1 MDAVQFGRWMSQR
14 RRACGWQSQRALV
27 DAARQ
32 DPLLLETGISEDF
45 LARLEAGNLSHPYRS
60 AVRRRVLAL
69 AWLLCRT
76 PRDVRAYLRAAEMNE
91 LSADEADQVHSLM
104 EYLEALQSPTPLLLP
119 LRPTRFVGRTDELD
133 KLLNALSTAEA
144 NVCAVTGMPGSGKS
158 ALAYEA
164 VHILASDERERL
176 RLFPDGIATFTG
188 RGRHGINGLVSFLSG
203 ITTVFHSLAAS
214 ASSFRPIRTTPGF
227 TDIDLAC
234 AIDRVRTALAG
245 KRVLILLDDVEPDFP
260 LRQALEALLVRSQ
273 VEGVGGSESTPERRV
288 VLMTGSYIPAP
299 ALVSYRLHLMPLKP
313 GDALKLLAELVG
325 RASVEAEQEAAERI
339 CAAVGYLP
347 LAIEGVATSVI
358 AKGMPLS
365 LLAAHMSENL
375 FETLLDGESEM
386 RSRVG
391 RVLETLGLQMQRQF
405 ALLAT
410 TGTRSFGLECATVV
424 HAGSGFIGGNEA
436 GVRKNHNREEQAT
449 RASAFTTSSAMTDYG
464 MGEDGG
470 YNGVELPMAQLA
482 NTAADMGR
490 FVRHS
495 LLELAPA
502 EAQLYSSK
510 PRYRLHP
517 VLRAYALDRLGQ
529 LEPEAV
535 EEAEH
540 HLQAYALA
548 YIEHYQDIIERLES
562 ESAFLLA
569 AAEQAWRREE
579 HEKVVRFVAGLLP
592 MAGCVTTYEEGE
604 HLLLCGV
611 HASRATGDRYHLA
624 RFLNRLG
631 VLLCSHGELT
641 RAQYVFK
648 ESLQVAEEIGRP
660 AQVWHPL
667 CNLAHIAHVQG
678 EYGTARRYAEA
689 FLQRMEQADDPG
701 RIAVALFKRG
711 FYARLQGDLEK
722 ACEDLKASMQLFA
735 LHQPVL
741 LNERIAELEARTEF
755 ARVQGDYA
763 LSREYVEAAVALVQ
777 EMRDRY
783 SIADLLYDQA
793 CYAHEQGMLEEARQ
807 LASRVLDIAKQ
818 IGASHFQVGGM
829 AILQNL

>member
-60 AVRRRVLAL
+60 TVRKRVLAL

-76 PRDVRAYLRAAEMNE
+76 PRDVRAYLRAAELNE
-91 LSADEADQVHSLM
+91 LSAEEADQVHSLM
-104 EYLEALQSPTPLLLP
+104 EYLAALQSPTPLLLP
-119 LRPTRFVGRTDELD
+119 LRPMRFVGRTEELD
-133 KLLNALSTAEA
+133 KLLNVLSTAEV

-158 ALAYEA
+158 ALAYEV
-164 VHILASDERERL
+164 VHMLASDERERL

-188 RGRHGINGLVSFLSG
+188 RGRRGIDGLISFLSG
-203 ITTVFHSLAAS
+203 VTTVFHSLAAS
-214 ASSFRPIRTTPGF
+214 ASSFRPVPVVRTTPGF
-227 TDIDLAC
+227 NDTDLAC
-234 AIDRVRTALAG
+234 AIDRVRTALTG

-273 VEGVGGSESTPERRV
+273 VEGMGGSESTPERRV
-288 VLMTGSYIPAP
+288 VLMTTSYIPAP
-299 ALVSYRLHLMPLKP
+299 ALVSYRLHLKPLKP
-313 GDALKLLAELVG
+313 EAALDLLGELVG
-325 RASVEAEQEAAERI
+325 HASVEAERESAEHI

-365 LLAAHMSENL
+365 LLAARMSENL
-375 FETLLDGESEM
+375 FETLLDGESEV

-391 RVLETLGLQMQRQF
+391 RVLEPLGSQMQRQF

-410 TGTRSFGLECATVV
+410 AGTQTFGLESVTVV
-424 HAGSGFIGGNEA
+424 NAGSEFIGGNEA
-436 GVRKNHNREEQAT
+436 GIHN
-449 RASAFTTSSAMTDYG
+449 SVD
-464 MGEDGG
+464 
-470 YNGVELPMAQLA
+470 LPVAQLA

-495 LLELAPA
+495 LLEIIPS
-502 EAQLYSSK
+502 ETQHNSSG

-517 VLRAYALDRLGQ
+517 VLRAYALERLGQ
-529 LEPEAV
+529 LGPEAV
-535 EEAEH
+535 AEAEH

-548 YIEHYQDIIERLES
+548 YIERFQGDIERLED

-569 AAEQAWRREE
+569 AAEQAWSRNE
-579 HEKVVRFVAGLLP
+579 HEQVVRFVAGLLP
-592 MAGCVTTYEEGE
+592 IAGCVTTYEEGE
-604 HLLLCGV
+604 HLLLCGI
-611 HASRATGDRYHLA
+611 HASRAIGDRYHLA

-641 RAQYVFK
+641 RAQHVFK

-660 AQVWHPL
+660 AHVWNPL
-667 CNLAHIAHVQG
+667 CNLAHVAHMQG

-722 ACEDLKASMQLFA
+722 ACEDLKASVQLFT

-741 LNERIAELEARTEF
+741 PNERVSELEARTEF

-763 LSREYVEAAVALVQ
+763 RSREYVEAAVVLVQ

-783 SIADLLYDQA
+783 GVADLLYDQA
-793 CYAHEQGMLEEARQ
+793 CYAHQQGMLDEARQ

-818 IGASHFQVGGM
+818 IGARHFQVGGL
-829 AILQNL
+829 AILQSV